1 MNEERVC
8 VAERQRSR
16 QEVESCLRNTN
27 SGVLLLPGSP
37 RRGGKVGKAMDG
49 DVGNTRQNSGQVA
62 TDRNLDATAGLH
74 DGQNRRHFRPGL
86 LAAYMDPVFPAIE
99 IFR

>member
-1 MNEERVC
+1 MNEEQDFI
-8 VAERQRSR
+8 AWSWQA
-16 QEVESCLRNTN
+16 VESCLRSMN
-27 SGVLLLPGSP
+27 GAVLLPGSP
-37 RRGGKVGKAMDG
+37 RRRGKLSEAMDG
-49 DVGNTRQNSGQVA
+49 DIGNTGQNGGQIA
-62 TDRNLDATAGLH
+62 ADRNLDAAAGLH

>member
-1 MNEERVC
+1 MG
-8 VAERQRSR
+8 
-16 QEVESCLRNTN
+16 ESLY
-27 SGVLLLPGSP
+27 
-37 RRGGKVGKAMDG
+37 G
-49 DVGNTRQNSGQVA
+49 DVGDPWQNGGQVV
-62 TDRNLDATAGLH
+62 TDRSLHPAAGLH